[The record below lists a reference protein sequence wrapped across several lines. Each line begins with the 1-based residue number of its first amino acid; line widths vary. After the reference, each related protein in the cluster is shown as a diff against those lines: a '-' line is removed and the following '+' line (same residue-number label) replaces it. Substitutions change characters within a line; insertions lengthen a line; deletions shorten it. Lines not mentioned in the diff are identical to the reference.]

1 MKTDDSN
8 FYTVNAARRHREIW
22 RIHKMN
28 LNGKQI
34 ISILMAVL
42 GVITISSA
50 QLVPIIGANET
61 NLVVSLAGLGNTIL
75 AAIMSNLTSQS
86 NQIADV
92 KSIASDPANM
102 QSQSA
107 KVALVTATDSLP
119 EVMGVPTTNTP
130 AGHALANA
138 VPSNTVQVVSK

>member
-1 MKTDDSN
+1 
-8 FYTVNAARRHREIW
+8 
-22 RIHKMN
+22 MN

-119 EVMGVPTTNTP
+119 EVMGVPTANTP

>member
-1 MKTDDSN
+1 
-8 FYTVNAARRHREIW
+8 
-22 RIHKMN
+22 MN
-28 LNGKQI
+28 LNGKQV
-34 ISILMAVL
+34 ISIMMAVL

-50 QLVPIIGANET
+50 QLVPIIGANAT
-61 NLVVSLAGLGNTIL
+61 NLVVSLAGLSNTIL

-138 VPSNTVQVVSK
+138 VPSNTVQVVSR

>member
-1 MKTDDSN
+1 
-8 FYTVNAARRHREIW
+8 
-22 RIHKMN
+22 MN

-50 QLVPIIGANET
+50 QLVPIIGANAT

-102 QSQSA
+102 KSQSA
-107 KVALVTATDSLP
+107 KIALVTATDSLP

-130 AGHALANA
+130 EGKALAA
-138 VPSNTVQVVSK
+138 SVPSNTVQAVNK

>member
-1 MKTDDSN
+1 
-8 FYTVNAARRHREIW
+8 
-22 RIHKMN
+22 MN

-34 ISILMAVL
+34 ILILMAVL

-50 QLVPIIGANET
+50 QLVPIIGPNET

-75 AAIMSNLTSQS
+75 AAIMTNLSSQS

-92 KSIASDPANM
+92 KSIASDPGNM
-102 QSQSA
+102 KSQSA
-107 KVALVTATDSLP
+107 KIALVTATDSLP

-130 AGHALANA
+130 EGKALAA
-138 VPSNTVQVVSK
+138 SVPSNTVQATGKL